1 MFNEF
6 YKKARKNVY
15 GNYLKYKEKP
25 YYQIQNYI
33 NEILTKK

>member
-1 MFNEF
+1 MFKKSNIIKMFNEF

-25 YYQIQNYI
+25 Y
-33 NEILTKK
+33 